1 MKKLTLNEAIK
12 KRLLYYLEE
21 KKIKLSKLCLN
32 SGLTPSTGF
41 EFMYGNTKVLGL
53 IPIAKLCEGLGI
65 TLEEFFS
72 AYYFKNLDLPE

>member
-1 MKKLTLNEAIK
+1 MEKLTLNEAIK

-32 SGLTPSTGF
+32 SGLTPSTVF

-72 AYYFKNLDLPE
+72 ADYFKNLDLPE